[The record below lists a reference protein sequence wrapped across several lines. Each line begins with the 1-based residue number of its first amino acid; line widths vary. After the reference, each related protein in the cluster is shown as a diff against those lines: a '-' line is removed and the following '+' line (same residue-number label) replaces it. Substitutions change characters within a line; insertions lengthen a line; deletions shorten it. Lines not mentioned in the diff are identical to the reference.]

1 MPLTSQEIRKRAR
14 RIRLLL
20 LDVDGVL
27 TDGRI
32 YYLPR
37 SGGGLIESKT
47 FHSRD
52 GLGIRFA
59 HKAGILTGIISGR
72 ATPVVLHRARELG
85 MQFIYQG
92 AFDKLPPYEAVLRES
107 GMKDED
113 ICYVGDDLVDL
124 PILKRVGLAVGVA
137 DGHRLLRQQVHYITR
152 SPGGMGAVRE
162 AIELILSAQ
171 GKFRPLLNRF
181 LA

>member
-1 MPLTSQEIRKRAR
+1 MLLNSRDLRQRAR
-14 RIRLLL
+14 RVRLLL

-37 SGGGLIESKT
+37 SGGGLLESKT

-59 HKAGILTGIISGR
+59 HEAGILTGIISGR
-72 ATPVVLHRARELG
+72 GTPVVLHRARELG
-85 MQFIYQG
+85 IQFIYQD
-92 AFDKLPPYEAVLRES
+92 ALDKLRPYEEILQQAGLTHEEV
-107 GMKDED
+107 
-113 ICYVGDDLVDL
+113 CYVGDDLVDL
-124 PILKRVGLAVGVA
+124 PLLKRVGLAVGVG
-137 DGHRLLRQQVHYITR
+137 DGHPELRRHVHYVTH

-162 AIELILSAQ
+162 AIELVLDAQ
-171 GKFRPLLNRF
+171 GKLKPLLKRY
-181 LA
+181 LS

>member
-1 MPLTSQEIRKRAR
+1 MPLNSKDLRLRAR

-37 SGGGLIESKT
+37 SGGTFVESKT

-59 HKAGILTGIISGR
+59 HEAGILTGIISGR
-72 ATPVVLHRARELG
+72 GTPVVLHRARELG
-85 MQFIYQG
+85 IRFIYQD
-92 AFDKLPPYEAVLRES
+92 ALEKLTPYAEILRLT
-107 GMKDED
+107 GLKNED
-113 ICYVGDDLVDL
+113 VCYIGDDLVDL
-124 PILKRVGLAVGVA
+124 PLLTRVGLAVSVK
-137 DGHRLLRQQVHYITR
+137 DGHPELRRHVHYVTR
-152 SPGGMGAVRE
+152 NPGGKGAVRE
-162 AIELILSAQ
+162 AVDLILGAK
-171 GKFRPLLNRF
+171 GKLKPLLKRYIS
-181 LA
+181 